1 MLRAGWHRIEAFLK
15 EALQFSRATRGFPL
29 SFREALDKS
38 LQAIA
43 FSDSLGCF
51 RYANPAFLQFFGYQ
65 HPEQIYRRWLF
76 EFLAHPEQSAEI
88 LSALRERGTW
98 KGLTEARRLDS
109 SVLPVEITAYAIG
122 GACARLDWA
131 RWYFVAPALQPAES
145 PQAGDLPA
153 LAAAGLAHDLNNL
166 LTVVTGYSQLALS
179 RSADGPDHGLWEAVL
194 DTGQRAAEI
203 NQQFLELSRA
213 QTSAIE
219 PVLLDAAVRQA
230 AEVLARLAGPGI
242 SIQLKLAAGEASIR
256 LHRTELL
263 QILMNLVLNSRD
275 AISGDGVITIET
287 CRNMAEQSSV
297 ILTVHDNG
305 AGMDDA
311 TRSHAFE
318 PFFSS
323 KRGSQNSGL
332 GLAIVAS
339 LVRKAGGRAQVES
352 QLGAGATFQLYFPE
366 AASPAVFNTKE

>member
-1 MLRAGWHRIEAFLK
+1 
-15 EALQFSRATRGFPL
+15 
-29 SFREALDKS
+29 
-38 LQAIA
+38 
-43 FSDSLGCF
+43 
-51 RYANPAFLQFFGYQ
+51 
-65 HPEQIYRRWLF
+65 
-76 EFLAHPEQSAEI
+76 
-88 LSALRERGTW
+88 
-98 KGLTEARRLDS
+98 
-109 SVLPVEITAYAIG
+109 
-122 GACARLDWA
+122 
-131 RWYFVAPALQPAES
+131 
-145 PQAGDLPA
+145 
-153 LAAAGLAHDLNNL
+153 
-166 LTVVTGYSQLALS
+166 
-179 RSADGPDHGLWEAVL
+179 
-194 DTGQRAAEI
+194 
-203 NQQFLELSRA
+203 
-213 QTSAIE
+213 
-219 PVLLDAAVRQA
+219 
-230 AEVLARLAGPGI
+230 
-242 SIQLKLAAGEASIR
+242 
-256 LHRTELL
+256 
-263 QILMNLVLNSRD
+263 MNLVLNSRD